1 MPPMKRQRRIMSIA
15 TASLVLVLWFYAN
28 ASAQLTRLN
37 VGYVGINS
45 DNVIAWI
52 AKESGIFEKNG
63 LDVQL
68 IYFSGGT
75 VSVMA
80 LVSGETPIIQ
90 TAGPGVV
97 NAVLRGAD
105 AVMVAGG
112 VVTLDYWL
120 LSRPE
125 IKNPQQLRG
134 GAVAISRF
142 GSASDFIVRYALR
155 KIGLDPTKDV
165 AVLQVGALP
174 ERLAAMEAKR
184 VQATVLAPPAMYE
197 ARKKGFNVLADVAA
211 LGLAY
216 QATGVATTR
225 KFISEHP
232 DIVRRYVKSQVEAV
246 HRFKTDRETSLKIM
260 ARYLRLKDKEI
271 LEKTYEGA
279 IAENK
284 LPAKQYPTLEGIK
297 TILEPL
303 IEKDPK
309 AKNAKPEDFVDMRFI
324 KELDESGFIDGL
336 YKGKKK

>member
-1 MPPMKRQRRIMSIA
+1 MRLIKTKRWISFAFCGLMILLSTQ
-15 TASLVLVLWFYAN
+15 
-28 ASAQLTRLN
+28 ASAQLTKLN
-37 VGYVGINS
+37 AGYVGINS

-52 AKESGIFEKNG
+52 AKEGGIFAKNG

-75 VSVMA
+75 LATMA
-80 LVSGETPIIQ
+80 LIAGETPIAQ
-90 TAGPGVV
+90 TAGPAIV
-97 NAVLRGAD
+97 NAVLNGAD
-105 AVMVAGG
+105 SVMIAGG
-112 VVTLDYWL
+112 VTTLDYWL

-125 IKNPQQLRG
+125 VKSAAQLKG

-155 KIGLDPTKDV
+155 RIGLTPVKDV
-165 AVLQVGALP
+165 AILQVGALP
-174 ERLAAMEAKR
+174 DRLAAMETNR
-184 VQATVLAPPAMYE
+184 VQATVLAPPAMYM
-197 ARKKGFNVLADVAA
+197 AQKRGFNILADVAA

-225 KFISEHP
+225 RFIHDHP

-246 HRFKTDRETSLKIM
+246 HRFKTDRDIGMRVLSK
-260 ARYLRLKDKEI
+260 YLGLKDKDI
-271 LEKTYEGA
+271 LERTYQGA

-303 IEKDPK
+303 KSRSK
-309 AKNAKPEDFVDMRFI
+309 AKSVRPEDFVDTRFI
-324 KELDESGFIDGL
+324 KELDESGYIDKL
-336 YKGKKK
+336 YKSK